1 MKKILFLFVSVA
13 LLATSCKKTEEP
25 TGPKLIFKF
34 KFDSTQTR
42 LDNLGR
48 PSSVNTAAGNAAQS
62 PVFHSMSAHYIEL
75 APDSL
80 SPLGIPS
87 TNILYRNAEVGTSP
101 NNAIDFSKSIIKGEG
116 EEFYSVP
123 LKNLTIGT
131 YKWLRISLAY
141 QNYDIKMQYRYAAY
155 NSGTP
160 FTFNGEVASFLGF
173 NSYITSYNIKG
184 ENITINGNR
193 KQGYG
198 AVKAYGLPG
207 GYNIAAVEWPAPAA
221 GRTTVVNPFA
231 GTLGIP
237 PGSCLVTG
245 KFTSPITITG
255 NETKD
260 IIVTVSLST
269 KQSFEWF
276 DKRADGIYEPVD
288 GLNSNAPLDS
298 VVDMGIRGI
307 IPIVTQ

>member
-1 MKKILFLFVSVA
+1 
-13 LLATSCKKTEEP
+13 
-25 TGPKLIFKF
+25 
-34 KFDSTQTR
+34 
-42 LDNLGR
+42 LDNLAR
-48 PSSVNTAAGNAAQS
+48 PSTVASINAAQS

-80 SPLGIPS
+80 SPFGVIS
-87 TNILYRNAEVGTSP
+87 NILYKNSEVGTSP

-141 QNYDIKMQYRYAAY
+141 QDYDIKMIYRRSDLF
-155 NSGTP
+155 SGSP
-160 FTFNGEVASFLGF
+160 FMFYGEVASFLGF
-173 NSYITSYNIKG
+173 NTYITTYNLKG
-184 ENITINGNR
+184 ENIVVNGNR

-198 AVKAYGLPG
+198 AIKP
-207 GYNIAAVEWPAPAA
+207 YNSNFPIGFNIGAIQWDAPPT

-237 PGSCLVTG
+237 LGSCLVTG

-269 KQSFEWF
+269 NQSFEWYE
-276 DKRADGIYEPVD
+276 KKVDGLFEPVD
-288 GLNSNAPLDS
+288 GNNANAPLDS
-298 VVDMGIRGI
+298 VVDMGIRGM
-307 IPIVTQ
+307 IPIVSQ